1 MGKLDPRSFF
11 SRVTGQRQESKS
23 TRKLRYTL
31 EMVFLGI
38 ISGCKTRR
46 ELETLSSDLGE
57 RLPHSTIVEHLVAT
71 NPESLRASN
80 LKLIKQAQRDH
91 VFERNTTLPI
101 NICVLNGKQ
110 LSSSKTQVVQTS
122 SILTAEM
129 LGCVLKKPLII
140 LT

>member
-1 MGKLDPRSFF
+1 MGTKTRFSNLAKLMGKLDPRSFF

-80 LKLIKQAQRDH
+80 VKLIKQ
-91 VFERNTTLPI
+91 VRNEITS
-101 NICVLNGKQ
+101 
-110 LSSSKTQVVQTS
+110 LSETQPF
-122 SILTAEM
+122 L
-129 LGCVLKKPLII
+129 
-140 LT
+140 